1 MRIST
6 RHSKIL
12 GSVQQR
18 KFIREW
24 CSERAL
30 FRVCPLPK
38 NFGTSPAAIFV
49 LPIDIEKLIKVEGL
63 FLVKLTGGIDS
74 GFKWLLHHSDA
85 SRLQPSFL
93 GIRLMRL
100 QAF

>member
-49 LPIDIEKLIKVEGL
+49 LPIDIEKLIKAEGL
-63 FLVKLTGGIDS
+63 ILVNLARLTIQVPNGCCTIQMPLVYNRVS
-74 GFKWLLHHSDA
+74 WGFV
-85 SRLQPSFL
+85 
-93 GIRLMRL
+93 
-100 QAF
+100 